1 MFPRQVKRAVARL
14 ALLAAVGLPAAAC
27 GSSSQPPPEVD
38 WAGGVCAHLADSGAG
53 LAVPTVDK
61 AQPVRAKGQLVTFL
75 TALSERLGSLR
86 ADMQKDGAPPVDG
99 GAAAF
104 GTALAHLDRARTSV
118 GDAVATLSKAQV
130 TDQKSL
136 KSALDAA
143 GSSLK
148 AVSAYKGPA
157 DDLRADPKLRK
168 AFDGNPDCVAAVAA
182 AGGGQ
187 GAGDGS

>member
-1 MFPRQVKRAVARL
+1 MFPRQLNRTVARL
-14 ALLAAVGLPAAAC
+14 ALLAAVGLPTAAC
-27 GSSSQPPPEVD
+27 GSSAQPPPEVD

-53 LAVPTVDK
+53 LAVPTVDQ
-61 AQPVRAKGQLVTFL
+61 AQPVRAKGQMVSFL
-75 TALSERLGSLR
+75 TALSERLGALR
-86 ADMQKDGAPPVDG
+86 ADMRKDGAPPVDG

-104 GTALAHLDRARTSV
+104 DTALAHLDRARTAV
-118 GDAVATLSKAQV
+118 GDAVATLSRAQV

-168 AFDGNPDCVAAVAA
+168 AFDDNPECAAAVDAA
-182 AGGGQ
+182 RGGQ
-187 GAGDGS
+187 EQGDGS

>member
-1 MFPRQVKRAVARL
+1 MGRAAAHL
-14 ALLAAVGLPAAAC
+14 ALLAAVGLAATAC
-27 GSSSQPPPEVD
+27 GSSAQPPPEVD

-53 LAVPTVDK
+53 LAVPTVDRTR
-61 AQPVRAKGQLVTFL
+61 PVRAKGQLVTFL

-104 GTALAHLDRARTSV
+104 GTALAHLDKARTSV
-118 GDAVATLSKAQV
+118 GDAVATLSRARV
-130 TDQKSL
+130 TDEESL

-148 AVSAYKGPA
+148 EVGAYKGPA
-157 DDLRADPKLRK
+157 DDLRADPQLRK
-168 AFDGNPDCVAAVAA
+168 AFDDNPDCAQAISA
-182 AGGGQ
+182 AGAGAGQ
-187 GAGDGS
+187 GTRDGS

>member
-1 MFPRQVKRAVARL
+1 MLTRPTNRTAVRL
-14 ALLAAVGLPAAAC
+14 TLLAAVGLAATAC
-27 GSSSQPPPEVD
+27 GSSAQPPPEVD

-53 LAVPTVDK
+53 LAVPTVDR
-61 AQPVRAKGQLVTFL
+61 AQPARAKGQLVTFL
-75 TALSERLGSLR
+75 TALDQRLGALR
-86 ADMQKDGAPPVDG
+86 VQMRKDGAPPVDG

-104 GTALAHLDRARTSV
+104 DTALARLDRARTSV
-118 GDAVATLSKAQV
+118 GEAVGTLSRARV

-157 DDLRADPKLRK
+157 EDLRADPKLRK
-168 AFDGNPDCVAAVAA
+168 AFDDNPDCAGAVNA
-182 AGGGQ
+182 AGGGVP
-187 GAGDGS
+187 DGS